1 MRAEFACRAV
11 KWRVI
16 FALMHW
22 RWGMPQNP
30 PAALCSSLK
39 LEVFASAGAGLDL
52 LFHAYGGWVCGQGK
66 DQGCLLS
73 LHLLPLFF
81 CSLLHAVLPGSGSS
95 AALRDRELPHPC
107 NWKPLGPRTPAKLL
121 WETNGLS

>member
-1 MRAEFACRAV
+1 MRAEFVCRAV

-22 RWGMPQNP
+22 RWGMPQNL
-30 PAALCSSLK
+30 PAALCSFLK
-39 LEVFASAGAGLDL
+39 LEAFASAGAGLDL

-73 LHLLPLFF
+73 LHLLPPSFSAPYYRQFYLGWAQALPQGTRSCPIPATGNLWDTELLQS
-81 CSLLHAVLPGSGSS
+81 CSGRQTG
-95 AALRDRELPHPC
+95 
-107 NWKPLGPRTPAKLL
+107 
-121 WETNGLS
+121 